1 VEFTLKDDKRGD
13 PLITEDALVALDIVS
28 GETVD
33 YMKDTARKAT
43 TIIKDHLA
51 SRGLELIDI
60 KYEFGEV
67 EGKAIIIDEVSGDSM
82 RVVKDGKVLMQKG
95 LALALLEG

>member
-1 VEFTLKDDKRGD
+1 
-13 PLITEDALVALDIVS
+13 
-28 GETVD
+28 
-33 YMKDTARKAT
+33 M
-43 TIIKDHLA
+43 A

-67 EGKAIIIDEVSGDSM
+67 EGKAMIIDEVSGDSM
-82 RVVKDGKVLMQKG
+82 RVVKDGKVLMQKE